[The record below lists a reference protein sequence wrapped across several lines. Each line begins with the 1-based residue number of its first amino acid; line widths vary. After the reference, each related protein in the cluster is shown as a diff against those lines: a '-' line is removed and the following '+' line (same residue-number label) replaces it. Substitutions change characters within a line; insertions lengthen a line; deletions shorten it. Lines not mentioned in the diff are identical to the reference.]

1 MESSKHLTAGLQVNL
16 FASGEIHQEVRLYM
30 QTPWARQSSPLPGGE
45 IKPMIPSHDARP
57 VEDNIKI
64 LIITILISAISL
76 THLVISH
83 DFEKSHVIARELYFL
98 PIVLSAFWFG
108 LRGALL
114 TALVITAFYLTYS
127 LIHWRGFSAKDLDR
141 LLEIGLFN
149 IIAFVVGFLQDRQ
162 RARAREKLES
172 IKALAGTVAHEM
184 NSPLFVVMGTLE
196 LLQDDFDKESE
207 PFQEIE
213 TVMSNLN
220 KLKILIAKIS
230 RLEEVITKDYD
241 GVSKIVD
248 IEKSS
253 TRL

>member
-1 MESSKHLTAGLQVNL
+1 MTSNNPQLLDDGTKFLILAILVSSISCLHL
-16 FASGEIHQEVRLYM
+16 F
-30 QTPWARQSSPLPGGE
+30 
-45 IKPMIPSHDARP
+45 
-57 VEDNIKI
+57 
-64 LIITILISAISL
+64 
-76 THLVISH
+76 ISH

-108 LRGALL
+108 LRGAII

-141 LLEIGLFN
+141 LMEIGLFN
-149 IIAFVVGFLQDRQ
+149 IIAIVVGFLQDRQ
-162 RARAREKLES
+162 KAKAREKLES

-184 NSPLFVVMGTLE
+184 NSPLFVVMGTLD
-196 LLQDDFDKESE
+196 LLQDDFEKESE
-207 PFQEIE
+207 PYQEIE

-220 KLKILIAKIS
+220 KLKILITKIS
-230 RLEEVITKDYD
+230 RLEEVVTKDYD

-253 TRL
+253 KGPPAP